1 METGI
6 PQVSVHW
13 IEKFDLGL
21 TPFKI
26 INVQR
31 LTRKDEKKQNE
42 SGKRLLHYMTL
53 ANLQKN
59 FLYKRQGLQI
69 ASTEQ

>member
-26 INVQR
+26 TNVQR
-31 LTRKDEKKQNE
+31 LTREVEKKQTE
-42 SGKRLLHYMTL
+42 SGKRLLHYMKL

-59 FLYKRQGLQI
+59 FLYKRKGLQI
-69 ASTEQ
+69 ASTKQ